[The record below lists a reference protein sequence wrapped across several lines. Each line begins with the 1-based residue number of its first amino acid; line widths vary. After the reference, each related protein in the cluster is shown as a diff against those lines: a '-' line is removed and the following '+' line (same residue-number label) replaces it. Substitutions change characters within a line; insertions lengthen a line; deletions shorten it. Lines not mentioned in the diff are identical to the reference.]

1 MESIA
6 VAIITG
12 SVTLL
17 GVVLAN
23 NRQSAVMAEKIDT
36 LSKRVEKHNSVVERV
51 YKLEAQPREC
61 EEKFKTLFNGIERLE
76 QK

>member
-1 MESIA
+1 MESI
-6 VAIITG
+6 VAAIVTG
-12 SVTLL
+12 AVTLL

-51 YKLEAQPREC
+51 YKLEAQPQAC
-61 EEKFKTLFNGIERLE
+61 EEKFKTIFNDIGRLE